1 MTTYIVTT
9 LADEALSSDQPFD
22 AAREAA
28 DGTGLSL
35 REALDLANALTGS
48 DEIVFHPDLAN
59 GRVTLTGNA
68 LQITSDVTIEGDAA
82 GDGTSSIILDGG
94 YRSRVLE
101 VFAGDAAI
109 SDVDIT
115 RGGLGLRD
123 ERGFGDGGGVTIAA
137 EAELTIADARIYR
150 NGAGDFAGSLGG
162 GIYNEGTLRL
172 TGSEVFQNS
181 AGFSR
186 SSSDGGGVANAGM
199 LIIENTLISDNATA
213 GRILGGGG
221 GILNSGT
228 TLATNVL
235 FTGNVGLEGSAINN
249 SGTMVLS
256 GATITGNTPTPT
268 SFGTPDAVW
277 NTGQMTFVHS
287 TITANTG
294 AEIEN
299 RAELTLINSIVTEAP
314 GAVITKIGQ
323 NIVGSALFDGD
334 LQSGEVQSEDIFAN
348 IGQDGPVLA
357 DNGGT
362 LPTLLLRASELNP
375 ALDAGDPALA
385 VDATGM
391 PLMTDARGAGFAR
404 TVDLPYTGATG
415 NGLADLGAL
424 ELRLDAADTLAFND
438 TVLPVLSY
446 GGGQDRGTFDVS
458 GSAGRLIQGEN
469 AWNHLLVDYEVTPDT
484 ILTFRLE
491 AEGQAEIYGIGF
503 DNDDDPESE
512 TYFQLGG
519 TQRNFGLQD
528 FNIGIENSTSAE
540 FFQIPVGEYFTG
552 QFDRLV
558 FVTDQDAPGP
568 VSQDPAASIWS
579 DVALFE
585 DGPRV
590 RLNGALENV
599 QSYSAQQDRGTATI
613 FDNGFTLV
621 QDSNSWKRIDI
632 DYQVTEKTLL
642 TFDFDSS
649 NQGELHAIGFEND
662 DVPDG
667 DTFFTLLGTQD
678 GFGIRDFYDTSV
690 IADGP
695 LSYEIPVGDYF
706 TGRFDSLVLAT
717 DQDVGEGADS
727 FWFDLTLTESL

>member
-1 MTTYIVTT
+1 MTIYTVTT
-9 LADEALSSDQPFD
+9 LADEALSSNQPVD
-22 AAREAA
+22 AMREAA
-28 DGTGLSL
+28 DGEGLSL
-35 REALDLANALTGS
+35 REALDLANALTGP

-68 LQITSDVTIEGDAA
+68 LQITSDVTIDGDAA
-82 GDGTSSIILDGG
+82 GDGTSSIILDGD

-115 RGGLGLRD
+115 RGGSGPRD
-123 ERGFGDGGGVTIAA
+123 GRGFGDGGGVAIAA

-150 NGAGDFAGSLGG
+150 NGAGDFGGSSGG

-186 SSSDGGGVANAGM
+186 GSSDGGGIANTGL
-199 LIIENTLISDNATA
+199 LIVEDTLISENSTA

-221 GILNSGT
+221 GIVNSGT

-235 FTGNVGLEGSAINN
+235 LTGNVGREGSAINN
-249 SGTMVLS
+249 SGTMVVS
-256 GATITGNTPTPT
+256 GATITGNTPAPT

-277 NTGQMTFVHS
+277 NTGQLTFVQS
-287 TITANTG
+287 TLTANTG

-299 RAELTLINSIVTEAP
+299 RAELTLTNTIVTEAP
-314 GAVITKIGQ
+314 GSAVTKIGH

-334 LQSGEVQSEDIFAN
+334 LQTGEVQLEDIFAN
-348 IGQDGPVLA
+348 VGQNGPLLA
-357 DNGGT
+357 DNGGR

-385 VDATGM
+385 VDATGV
-391 PLMTDARGAGFAR
+391 PLVTDVRGAGFAR
-404 TVDLPYTGATG
+404 TVDLPYTGASG
-415 NGLADLGAL
+415 NDSVDLGAL
-424 ELRLDAADTLAFND
+424 ELRLDPTNTLAFND

-446 GGGQDRGTFDVS
+446 GGGQDRGTFDV
-458 GSAGRLIQGEN
+458 GGFAGQLIQGEN

-503 DNDDDPESE
+503 DNDDNPESE

-528 FNIGIENSTSAE
+528 FNIEIESSTSAE
-540 FFQIPVGEYFTG
+540 FFSIPVGEYFTG

-558 FVTDQDAPGP
+558 FVTDQDAPP
-568 VSQDPAASIWS
+568 SASQDPAVSFWS

-590 RLNGALENV
+590 RLNGALENI
-599 QSYSAQQDRGTATI
+599 QSYSPQQDSGTVEI
-613 FDNGFTLV
+613 FDDGFTLV

-632 DYQVTEKTLL
+632 DYEVTEKTLL
-642 TFDFDSS
+642 TFDFEAS
-649 NQGELHAIGFEND
+649 NEGELHAIGFEND

-690 IADGP
+690 ISDGP
-695 LSYEIPVGDYF
+695 LSFEIPVGDYF

-727 FWFDLTLTESL
+727 VWFDLTLTESL